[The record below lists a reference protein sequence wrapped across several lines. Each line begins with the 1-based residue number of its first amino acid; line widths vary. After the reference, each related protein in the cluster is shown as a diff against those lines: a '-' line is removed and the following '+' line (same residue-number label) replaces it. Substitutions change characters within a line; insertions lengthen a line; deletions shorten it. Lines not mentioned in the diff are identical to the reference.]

1 MIGYMR
7 RMAQFPVDTIDL
19 DDLSDGEVRY
29 SFCSL
34 VTNPAQY
41 ADMVAS
47 FRKRGFSGDDCEF
60 IYADNSGGNRHDGY
74 SGINTLINKAR
85 GKYIVVIHQDCLA
98 IDDRARLD
106 AALAELDAADPNW
119 ALAGNAGGTAKC
131 KAARRMTS
139 SIGFDERIGDLPAR
153 VETLDENLIILRK
166 EANLGPS
173 RDLSGFH
180 LYGTDLVQQAAFR
193 GWSAYVVDF
202 HIEHLGLT
210 EIDQDFLASIDAFR
224 AKYRRAVRPK
234 LLSTAVTYV
243 PFGRDFAK
251 STRHRKRLGHQAA
264 GTKPRF
270 DLKAFR
276 RRLSDARYHRRDDK
290 RGARYTLDGTTFQ
303 LPPRSPVPA
312 LKAILTG
319 SYESPERELSK
330 KWLPPDLPVVELG
343 GSYGIVSHTLRK
355 HLNDDARLII
365 LEANPDLIDICRNNV
380 EQAGADNTEV
390 VQAALAYGQDTVRFT
405 VTSGLHTSHVATSD
419 GTTDE
424 GNDREIEVPAMTL
437 AGLLADKGIDGD
449 YGLVC
454 DIEGGEF
461 DLFLNDVEAL
471 SRCAVAIVE
480 LHPDPFVRRGESTSA
495 FLESVRAA
503 GFEVVEVMANVIAAR
518 RIA

>member
-1 MIGYMR
+1 MD
-7 RMAQFPVDTIDL
+7 VDGL
-19 DDLSDGEVRY
+19 PGGGVRY

-34 VTNPAQY
+34 VNNPAQY
-41 ADMVAS
+41 AGMVAS

-74 SGINTLINKAR
+74 SGINTLIDKAR
-85 GKYIVVIHQDCLA
+85 GKYTVVIHQDSLA
-98 IDDRARLD
+98 IDDRAHLD
-106 AALAELDAADPNW
+106 TVLAELDAADPNW
-119 ALAGNAGGTAKC
+119 ALAGNAGGTDKR
-131 KAARRMTS
+131 KTARRLTS
-139 SIGFDERIGDLPAR
+139 SIGYNERIGDLPVR

-166 EANLGPS
+166 EDNLGPS

-180 LYGTDLVQQAAFR
+180 LYGTDLVQQAVFR
-193 GWSAYVVDF
+193 GWSAYVIDF

-210 EIDQDFLASIDAFR
+210 EIDEDFLASIDAFR
-224 AKYRRAVRPK
+224 DKYCRAIRPK
-234 LLSTAVTYV
+234 LLCTAVTYV
-243 PFGRDFAK
+243 PFGRRYSK
-251 STRHRKRLGHQAA
+251 STRHRKRLGYQAA
-264 GTKPRF
+264 GTEPRF
-270 DLKAFR
+270 DFRAFR
-276 RRLSDARYHRRDDK
+276 RRLSDARYQRRDDK
-290 RGARYTLDGTTFQ
+290 CGARYTLDGATFQ

-319 SYESPERELSK
+319 SYERPERELSK
-330 KWLPPDLPVVELG
+330 KWLPPDLPVIELG

-380 EQAGADNTEV
+380 EQAGADKTEV
-390 VQAALAYGQDTVRFT
+390 VQAALAYGQYMVRFT
-405 VTSGLHTSHVATSD
+405 VTSGLHTSHVAIGGETVGETS
-419 GTTDE
+419 
-424 GNDREIEVPAMTL
+424 DREIEVPAITL
-437 AGLLADKGIDGD
+437 AGLLTEKGIDGD

-471 SRCAVAIVE
+471 SRCALAIVE

-495 FLESVRAA
+495 FLESVSAA
-503 GFEVVEVMANVIAAR
+503 GFEVVEVMANVIAAK